1 MQNNLPQFERVL
13 DCLSSTLG
21 SDFLENCGLI
31 VPNFL
36 RFSSLCLDTSQ
47 AYFPTGKVRKLL
59 SSREN
64 GAWVGQ
70 VNILKE
76 FDGFLVLIF
85 FPWNSLWRLQQPL
98 FHDPSAFCREKC
110 AQAGMERDRSGVVEN
125 TVPFDIWKFGKSN
138 RNFWSNG
145 TRPSITIIC
154 LFSILLWTSDRSSY
168 WKSTVWIAAQDIW
181 AWCTEYLL
189 KDTSLK
195 FLVLLPVS
203 NLVLF
208 EKMPVRLKKK
218 PQQRAGDVSF

>member
-47 AYFPTGKVRKLL
+47 AYFPMGKVRKLL

-85 FPWNSLWRLQQPL
+85 FSMKQLMALKTATFPWSFSILSRKMC
-98 FHDPSAFCREKC
+98 S
-110 AQAGMERDRSGVVEN
+110 SG
-125 TVPFDIWKFGKSN
+125 
-138 RNFWSNG
+138 NG
-145 TRPSITIIC
+145 TRSVRRSGKYRSIRHMKI
-154 LFSILLWTSDRSSY
+154 R
-168 WKSTVWIAAQDIW
+168 KVKP
-181 AWCTEYLL
+181 E
-189 KDTSLK
+189 
-195 FLVLLPVS
+195 FLVEWNAPFDNNNLP
-203 NLVLF
+203 F
-208 EKMPVRLKKK
+208 
-218 PQQRAGDVSF
+218 